1 MPLRIDAIPIPGLG
15 RLDARGIPSAV
26 GRCMASGCADPLRHL
41 GAEAAFLAGNFD
53 TALARYRSI
62 RHDPALRARAR
73 FMDDW
78 IRFHRGDVSVGWPRY
93 VGSDYEEPAVA
104 ARHGADVRVA
114 EPRRPEELTAQLG
127 MRRWR
132 GGDPPAGH
140 LLVWFNF
147 RNSLGGEILAS
158 RLIRSL
164 QRAYPVPLVLA
175 CCRRLVDVF
184 RATFTDCE
192 VIDAAG
198 DLRSLAGRCS
208 HYVLARDLLGMLV
221 RDADDFARPAAEHL
235 LVPDSA
241 RRPRPGV
248 GSRPQVAISW
258 KTTNRTEGR
267 FRNAPLKKLAEVL
280 GRHDIDW
287 HIAQHGTIAH
297 DVAMLRRR
305 VDASRIHSYSLDPTA
320 DIATFAGRLLSMDAV
335 VTIDNSLLHLA
346 GGLGRPTF
354 GLLTIPAYWAWP
366 AEGPESRW
374 YASVHILRQERPGD
388 WASVFR
394 QLDGALRGHVFR
406 TVRHSTTREAAT
418 REASTE

>member
-1 MPLRIDAIPIPGLG
+1 
-15 RLDARGIPSAV
+15 
-26 GRCMASGCADPLRHL
+26 MASRCLDPLRHV
-41 GAEAAFLAGNFD
+41 GAEAAFLAGDFD
-53 TALARYRSI
+53 TALARYRRI
-62 RHDPALRARAR
+62 RHDPALLARAR

-78 IRFHRGDVSVGWPRY
+78 IRFHRGDFSVGWPRY
-93 VGSDYEEPAVA
+93 VGSDFEEPAVMA
-104 ARHGADVRVA
+104 WHGADVRVA
-114 EPRRPEELTAQLG
+114 EPRRPEELTSQLG

-132 GGDPPAGH
+132 GGEPPEGQ

-147 RNSLGGEILAS
+147 RDSLGGEILVS

-164 QRAYPVPLVLA
+164 QRACPVPLVLA

-184 RATFTDCE
+184 RATFADCE

-198 DLRSLAGRCS
+198 DLRSLAGRCTR
-208 HYVLARDLLGMLV
+208 YVLARDLLGMLV
-221 RDADDFARPAAEHL
+221 RQADDFALPAAERL
-235 LVPDSA
+235 LVPAAA
-241 RRPRPGV
+241 RSPRPGV
-248 GSRPQVAISW
+248 GARPQVALSW

-267 FRNAPLKKLAEVL
+267 FRNAPLKELAEVL

-305 VDASRIHSYSLDPTA
+305 VDASRIHADSLDPTA

-346 GGLGRPTF
+346 GGLGLPTF

-366 AEGPESRW
+366 AEGAESRW
-374 YASVHILRQERPGD
+374 YASVRVLRQERAGD
-388 WASVFR
+388 WTGVFR
-394 QLDGALRGHVFR
+394 ALDAALGGSVSQNGGHSPMR
-406 TVRHSTTREAAT
+406 EPTAREAA
-418 REASTE
+418 AG